1 MGLLPPGPDYS
12 RDKSL
17 HRCPLSCWKS
27 CGGLLLLSSA
37 YSAWVTARSELEGGT
52 SGPSLR
58 GPTPRRRVLQRPV
71 SGTNFLGGPVGAG
84 AATPLTVC
92 AEQGAKQQRVPP
104 PPHGAAAAA
113 RAPCRPGGPAGSRG
127 TPGPRESAEGFPGVK
142 SVPGPARPARPASRP
157 PGCCCLQYCRS

>member
-1 MGLLPPGPDYS
+1 MGLLRPGPEYS
-12 RDKSL
+12 GDESL
-17 HRCPLSCWKS
+17 HCCLFSCWKS
-27 CGGLLLLSSA
+27 FGSSLLLSSA
-37 YSAWVTARSELEGGT
+37 HSARVTARSELEGGT

-71 SGTNFLGGPVGAG
+71 SGTNFPGGPVGAG

-92 AEQGAKQQRVPP
+92 AEQGAKQQRAPP

-113 RAPCRPGGPAGSRG
+113 GALCPPGGPAGSQG
-127 TPGPRESAEGFPGVK
+127 TPRPRESAEGSPGVK
-142 SVPGPARPARPASRP
+142 SVPSPARPARPASRP